1 MKGDTDTFRLRISL
15 NTLTLYSQWSKP
27 CQYIYFIQYQY
38 ECYCVLFQLHGN
50 GLECPFYRSLSP
62 LGQFCESSL
71 QQRFGADC
79 GTGDVPLFIPE
90 CRRGSCRISGRRLQG
105 FPASDASLRFS
116 AMMWTGFFTFI
127 PSQVM
132 AHRPYHMQTIRRRF
146 RLERINSLTVYH
158 VHTIVVMFNND
169 TSTYGSET

>member
-71 QQRFGADC
+71 QQRFVADC

-90 CRRGSCRISGRRLQG
+90 CRRGSCRISGCRLHRLPG
-105 FPASDASLRFS
+105 FRYILEVFCDDVDRLLHLHSVTSNGPSTLSHADYPEKVQAGTHLLLDSLSCSHHCRD
-116 AMMWTGFFTFI
+116 
-127 PSQVM
+127 V
-132 AHRPYHMQTIRRRF
+132 
-146 RLERINSLTVYH
+146 
-158 VHTIVVMFNND
+158 
-169 TSTYGSET
+169 

>member
-79 GTGDVPLFIPE
+79 GTGDVPLFIQNAGGDPA
-90 CRRGSCRISGRRLQG
+90 GSLAVGSTG
-105 FPASDASLRFS
+105 FPVSDTSLRFS
-116 AMMWTGFFTFI
+116 AMMWTGSFTFI

-146 RLERINSLTVYH
+146 RLERIYSLTVYH

-169 TSTYGSET
+169 TSTYGSEI